1 MHKKL
6 TFTLLLASLLL
17 VGLMVPQFAVVAQDQ
32 QPVKALVVP
41 TGNLT
46 PGFLSGNTGG
56 NLASAVY
63 DYLFRI
69 DENGDTVPS
78 LVKSYE
84 TSEDLTEWT
93 MDLHKGVTFHNG
105 SKLTA
110 EDVVYTF
117 ERLIDPDVG
126 TVLLGAYGP
135 LIDSVEKVDEYTVKF
150 NLSEPNAALHKKL
163 TDYNAAVISSEY
175 NYEELGN
182 TEPMGSGAFKVDKV
196 VPQNRVVC
204 SANEDYWMDG
214 VPKIDK
220 LTFQMIPDKN
230 TAVRMMSSG
239 QGDVISDLGPDQF
252 LRLQAKSNV
261 NTLKEQY
268 IGPVIIDLN
277 VNKEPFDDPK
287 VRKALAYTLDRKSL
301 LESAGYGLGV
311 VGNDT
316 LFPKWHK
323 FYDNLGGIRQ
333 RDIEKAKSLLKEA
346 GYPDGVN
353 VTLYC
358 GSNIPPV
365 LSVALTVQEMAKAA
379 GFKIELHTVPRDMY
393 LSQYWGK
400 VALSATQWGHRE
412 DITQLLSLAFG
423 CDSSWNA
430 SGYCN
435 EQFDENVAKVAGEMD
450 EDKRQEYFTKIQEIM
465 HEEVPSIIPMFK
477 DYLGATSDRIKGFYL
492 TQNFIND
499 FRYIEYKN

>member
-1 MHKKL
+1 MHKK
-6 TFTLLLASLLL
+6 FAATLLIVSLLF
-17 VGLMVPQFAVVAQDQ
+17 VGLMVPQFTVNAQNQ
-32 QPVKALVVP
+32 EPVKVLVVP

-93 MDLHKGVTFHNG
+93 MDLHEGVTFHDG

-163 TDYNAAVISSEY
+163 TDYNAAVLSSEY
-175 NYEELGN
+175 DYEELGN

-204 SANEDYWMDG
+204 SANEDYWIDG
-214 VPKIDK
+214 LPKIDK

-230 TAVRMMSSG
+230 TSVRMMSTG

-252 LRLQAKSNV
+252 MRLQAKSNV
-261 NTLKEQY
+261 EVLTEQY
-268 IGPVIIDLN
+268 IGPVTIDLD
-277 VNKEPFDDPK
+277 VNEEPFNDPK
-287 VRKALAYTLDRKSL
+287 VRKALALTLDRKSL
-301 LESAGYGLGV
+301 LESSGYGLGT

-316 LFPKWHK
+316 LFPEWHK
-323 FYDNLGGIRQ
+323 YYDDLGGVRE
-333 RDIEKAKSLLKEA
+333 RDIDKAKSLLEEA

-365 LSVALTVQEMAKAA
+365 LSVALSVQEMAKPA
-379 GFKIELHTVPRDMY
+379 GFEIELHTVPRDMY

-400 VALSATQWGHRE
+400 VKLSATQWGHRE

-435 EQFDENVAKVAGEMD
+435 EKFDEYVAKVAGEKD
-450 EDKRQEYFTKIQEIM
+450 QDKRQEYFTKIQEIM
-465 HEEVPSIIPMFK
+465 HEEVPSVIPMFK

-499 FRYIEYKN
+499 FRFIEYKD